1 MVPCDPAELKDFVQF
16 KPSSKIRFLQLAADP
31 TRGWGLSCSML
42 WQQINEGLGTFFS
55 TFFSRWRTLAV

>member
-31 TRGWGLSCSML
+31 TRGWGP
-42 WQQINEGLGTFFS
+42 GLGIELFH
-55 TFFSRWRTLAV
+55 AVAANK